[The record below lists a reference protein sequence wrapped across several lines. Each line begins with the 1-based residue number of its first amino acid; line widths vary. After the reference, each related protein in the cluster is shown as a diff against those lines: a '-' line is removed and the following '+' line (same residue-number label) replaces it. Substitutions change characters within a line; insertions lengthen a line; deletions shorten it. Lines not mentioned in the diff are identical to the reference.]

1 MTNQQTMRGAFFIPT
16 EKHAKTPSYRVA
28 LAGIFAG
35 LCVVTLFLGSA
46 VPFSTFITPGLAG
59 LFIALAASETGLG
72 AGALLYASVAAVAF
86 LLVPDKE
93 IALLFA
99 TFWGFYPAL
108 KPYIDRLQNKGLK
121 MFLKLL
127 LLNLGMGIFLLLMF
141 LLFPI
146 YIEGFAGEVHWTAV
160 VWFVLLINGAF
171 FLYDRALSA
180 VFFLYKRMIRPRVEK
195 AGLHK

>member
-1 MTNQQTMRGAFFIPT
+1 MRGAFFIPT
-16 EKHAKTPSYRVA
+16 EKHAKNPSYRVA

-46 VPFSTFITPGLAG
+46 LPFSTFITPGLAG

-72 AGALLYASVAAVAF
+72 VGALLYASVAAAAF

-93 IALLFA
+93 VALLFA

-108 KPYIDRLQNKGLK
+108 KPHIDRLQNKGLQLFIK
-121 MFLKLL
+121 VL

-141 LLFPI
+141 LFFPV
-146 YIEGFAGEVHWTAV
+146 YIEGFAGELHWILAV
-160 VWFVLLINGAF
+160 GFALLINGTF
-171 FLYDRALSA
+171 FVYDRALSA
-180 VFFLYKRMIRPRVEK
+180 VFLLYKRMIRPRVEK